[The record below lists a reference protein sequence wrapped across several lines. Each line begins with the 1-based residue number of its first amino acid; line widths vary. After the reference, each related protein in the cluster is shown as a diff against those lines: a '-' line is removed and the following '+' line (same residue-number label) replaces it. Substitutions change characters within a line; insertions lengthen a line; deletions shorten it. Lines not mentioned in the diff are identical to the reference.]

1 MSEKLKGDFRKKL
14 GENLKKLIDEKESEN
29 TLRKLDASTGKDHS
43 WLGKV
48 FKGQQ
53 NITLDSLSDIL
64 IQFKI
69 QPKELFDFV
78 LEFDA
83 KKKKN

>member
-1 MSEKLKGDFRKKL
+1 MSEKIKGDFREKIGK
-14 GENLKKLIDEKESEN
+14 NLKNLIEEREKEN
-29 TLRKLDASTGKDHS
+29 TLRKLDASIGKDHS

-53 NITLDSLSDIL
+53 NFTIDSLADIL

-78 LEFDA
+78 LEFDS
-83 KKKKN
+83 KKKKS